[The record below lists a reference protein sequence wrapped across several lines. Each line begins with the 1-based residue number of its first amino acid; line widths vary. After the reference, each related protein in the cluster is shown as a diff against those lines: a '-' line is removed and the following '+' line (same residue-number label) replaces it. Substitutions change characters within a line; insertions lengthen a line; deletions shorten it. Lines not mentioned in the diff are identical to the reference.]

1 MKYSKN
7 YEIPSQITLP
17 FLSTPFPIIQNIFKV
32 LEGEFQLLKGS
43 KQRFIDLGAGN
54 GTIIIYC
61 AKNFKIKSIGIEINK
76 TFVKEARAK
85 IKREK
90 VKKAKMIIGD
100 LFQLSL
106 EKYDYIYIFS
116 LPNNQ
121 RFFNHILQTAKQGA
135 TIISYK
141 YPLDK
146 IDVILDL
153 KFILETNF
161 NEKEHKSCFY
171 KKI

>member
-7 YEIPSQITLP
+7 YEIQSQIALP
-17 FLSTPFPIIQNIFKV
+17 FLSTPFPIIQDIIKV
-32 LEGEFQLLKGS
+32 LEEKFQLLKGS

-54 GTIIIYC
+54 GAIIIYC
-61 AKNFKIKSIGIEINK
+61 GKNFKIKSIGIEINK

-121 RFFNHILQTAKQGA
+121 RFFNHILRTVRQGK
-135 TIISYK
+135 TIIAYK

-146 IDVILDL
+146 LSAILDL
-153 KFILETNF
+153 KYILETNF
-161 NEKEHKSCFY
+161 KEKLHKAYFY
-171 KKI
+171 QKK